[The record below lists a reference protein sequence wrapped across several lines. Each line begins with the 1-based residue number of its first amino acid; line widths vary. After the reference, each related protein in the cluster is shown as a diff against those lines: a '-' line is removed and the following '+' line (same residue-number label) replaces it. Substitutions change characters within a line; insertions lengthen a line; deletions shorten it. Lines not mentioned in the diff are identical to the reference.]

1 MQGSKAAQQSHQSA
15 TATSDLER
23 RTTTAGGSQRSN
35 NAVERDAY
43 AAALRAAYSAPHRE
57 R

>member
-1 MQGSKAAQQSHQSA
+1 MQRPKAAQQSHCCAGVS
-15 TATSDLER
+15 SELEH
-23 RTTTAGGSQRSN
+23 RTTAAGGPQRSN